1 MKYIFHIDPGHGWFE
16 VTRAELIRLGILN
29 QISHYSYQKDDK
41 VYLEEDCDA
50 ARFIQAKQALGEEV
64 TFDEQHLENTPIR
77 HYPMFNPL
85 GEYVGDSFLGI

>member
-29 QISHYSYQKDDK
+29 RISHYSYQKDDK

-50 ARFIQAKQALGEEV
+50 TTFIQAKQALGEDV
-64 TFDEQHLENTPIR
+64 TFDEQYLEKPIR
-77 HYPMFNPL
+77 HYPMFNPS
-85 GEYVGDSFLGI
+85 GENVRDSFLGI